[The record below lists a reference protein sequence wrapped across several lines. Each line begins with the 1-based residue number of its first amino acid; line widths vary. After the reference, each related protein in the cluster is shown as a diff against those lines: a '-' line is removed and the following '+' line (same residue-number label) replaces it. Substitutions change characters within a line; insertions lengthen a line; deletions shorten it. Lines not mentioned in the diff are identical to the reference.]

1 MSKSSQRYL
10 DENGPIN
17 PNQPCDNP
25 TPLDVAMDH
34 PHFHTAMGV
43 AVDNINLVMQE
54 QNGLGHKMSI
64 ENWNDM
70 YSAILGLSIESV
82 LHETCITKDKAY
94 IALGYPV
101 EDMPK
106 SMFDDD
112 FPPPF

>member
-1 MSKSSQRYL
+1 MSKSGQRYI
-10 DENGPIN
+10 DEFGPIN
-17 PNQPCDNP
+17 PNEPYDNP

-54 QNGLGHKMSI
+54 QNGLDHKMSI

-94 IALGYPV
+94 IALGYPI
-101 EDMPK
+101 EDKPVDL
-106 SMFDDD
+106 FDME
-112 FPPPF
+112 PPF